1 MGKKRRKANSCFN
14 CKTALRAK
22 ENYCPNCGQE
32 NHNKQASTRVLF
44 SDFLQDYIGFD
55 NKLIHS
61 LKPLVFH
68 PGEMTKK
75 FLEGKRRQYIPP
87 IRMFLFLSFL
97 YFGTSLIL
105 FSNAETSITFNGNTP
120 NDQLTNDFT
129 DAYRR
134 NLNLVM
140 FFFMP
145 IQALLIMLVYRSKE
159 RKYYVNFF
167 VYTVHL
173 YSFLFLIGTLFEFL
187 DWALPREE
195 GITSVVDYIMIGIYS
210 LTVGYFIYYCI
221 VSLKRVFN
229 KKRNILRFVI
239 VLLLS
244 IAVFIAVFLGFIL
257 LLGWIYGM
265 LDSASV

>member
-1 MGKKRRKANSCFN
+1 MSKKRRKANSCFN
-14 CKTALRAK
+14 CSTHLRAK

-32 NHNKQASTRVLF
+32 NHNKQASTRVLIN
-44 SDFLQDYIGFD
+44 DFLQDYIGFD
-55 NKLIHS
+55 NKLMHS
-61 LKPLVFH
+61 LKPLVLH

-97 YFGTSLIL
+97 YFGAALIL
-105 FSNAETSITFNGNTP
+105 FPDAETSITINGNMP
-120 NDQLTNDFT
+120 NSELANEFT

-134 NLNLVM
+134 NLNLMM

-173 YSFLFLIGTLFEFL
+173 YSFLFLIGTFFELL
-187 DWALPREE
+187 DWLLPSEE
-195 GITSVVDYIMIGIYS
+195 GVFSVTDYLIIGIQ
-210 LTVGYFIYYCI
+210 LLALGYFIYYCI
-221 VSLKRVFN
+221 VSLKRVFS
-229 KKRNILRFVI
+229 KKRNILRFI
-239 VLLLS
+239 ILLLLS
-244 IAVFIAVFLGFIL
+244 ITVFAIVVIGFIL

-265 LDSASV
+265 L